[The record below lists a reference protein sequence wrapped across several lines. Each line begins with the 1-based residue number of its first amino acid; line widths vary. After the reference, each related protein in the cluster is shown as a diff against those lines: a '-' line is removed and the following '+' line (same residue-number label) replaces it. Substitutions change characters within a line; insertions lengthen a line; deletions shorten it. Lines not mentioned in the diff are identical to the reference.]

1 MILPPHLRL
10 ILASQSPRRSQLL
23 EMAGIPFVVK
33 PVPID
38 ETWPE
43 TLPAA
48 EVAPYLAQQK
58 AQAASM
64 LLESPNDIILT
75 ADSVVL
81 LDGIIYG
88 KPVDY
93 HDGFRILRNLS
104 GRTHQVITGVC
115 LRSLAREVVFADQA
129 EVHFDPL
136 TEEEIDYYLKRYQ
149 PYDKAGAYAI
159 QEWIGLCK
167 ISKIEGSY
175 ANIMGLPVQRLYQE
189 LKHFVTA

>member
-1 MILPPHLRL
+1 MILPPHIRL

-33 PVPID
+33 PMPID
-38 ETWPE
+38 EIWPD

-48 EVAPYLAQQK
+48 EVAPYLARQK
-58 AQAASM
+58 AQAASV
-64 LLESPNDIILT
+64 LLESPNDVLLT
-75 ADSVVL
+75 ADSVVI
-81 LDGIIYG
+81 LDDVIYG
-88 KPVDY
+88 KPADY
-93 HDGFRILRNLS
+93 EEGFRILSNLS

-115 LRSLAREVVFADQA
+115 LRSHNREVVFADLA

-136 TEEEIDYYLKRYQ
+136 NTEEIDYYLKRYQ

-189 LKHFVTA
+189 LKEFITG

>member
-1 MILPPHLRL
+1 MILPPHIRL

-33 PVPID
+33 PMPID
-38 ETWPE
+38 EIWPD

-48 EVAPYLAQQK
+48 EVAPYLARQK
-58 AQAASM
+58 AQAASV
-64 LLESPNDIILT
+64 LLESPNDILLT
-75 ADSVVL
+75 ADSVVI
-81 LDGIIYG
+81 LDDVIYG
-88 KPVDY
+88 KPADY
-93 HDGFRILRNLS
+93 DEGFQILSNLS

-115 LRSLAREVVFADQA
+115 LRSHNREVVFADLA

-136 TEEEIDYYLKRYQ
+136 STEEIDYYLKRYQ

-175 ANIMGLPVQRLYQE
+175 ANIMGLPVQRLYKE
-189 LKHFVTA
+189 LKKFVTG

>member
-1 MILPPHLRL
+1 MILPPHIRL

-33 PVPID
+33 PMPID
-38 ETWPE
+38 EIWPD

-48 EVAPYLAQQK
+48 AVAPYLAQQK
-58 AQAASM
+58 AQAASV
-64 LLESPNDIILT
+64 LLESPNDIVLT
-75 ADSVVL
+75 ADSVVI
-81 LDGIIYG
+81 LDDVIYG
-88 KPVDY
+88 KPADY
-93 HDGFRILRNLS
+93 DEGFRILSNLS

-115 LRSLAREVVFADQA
+115 LRSHSREVVFSDLA

-136 TEEEIDYYLKRYQ
+136 STEEIDYYLTHYH

-189 LKHFVTA
+189 LKKFTTD

>member
-1 MILPPHLRL
+1 MILPPHIRL

-33 PVPID
+33 PMPID
-38 ETWPE
+38 EIWPD

-58 AQAASM
+58 AQAASV
-64 LLESPNDIILT
+64 LLESPNDVLLT
-75 ADSVVL
+75 ADSVVI
-81 LDGIIYG
+81 LDDVIYG
-88 KPVDY
+88 KPADY
-93 HDGFRILRNLS
+93 DEGFQILSNLS

-115 LRSLAREVVFADQA
+115 LRSHNREVVFADLA

-136 TEEEIDYYLKRYQ
+136 STEEIDYYLKRYQ

-175 ANIMGLPVQRLYQE
+175 ANIMGLPVQRLYKE
-189 LKHFVTA
+189 LKEFVTG

>member
-1 MILPPHLRL
+1 MILPPHIRL

-33 PVPID
+33 PMPID
-38 ETWPE
+38 EIWPD

-58 AQAASM
+58 AQAASV
-64 LLESPNDIILT
+64 LLESPNDVLLT
-75 ADSVVL
+75 ADSVVI
-81 LDGIIYG
+81 LDDVIYG
-88 KPVDY
+88 KPADY
-93 HDGFRILRNLS
+93 DEGFQILSNLS

-115 LRSLAREVVFADQA
+115 LRSHNREVVFADLA

-136 TEEEIDYYLKRYQ
+136 STEEIDYYLKRYQ

-175 ANIMGLPVQRLYQE
+175 ANIMGLPVQRLYKE
-189 LKHFVTA
+189 LKKFVTG

>member
-1 MILPPHLRL
+1 MILPPHIRL
-10 ILASQSPRRSQLL
+10 ILASQSARRSQLL

-33 PVPID
+33 PMPID
-38 ETWPE
+38 ETWPDI
-43 TLPAA
+43 LPAT
-48 EVAPYLAQQK
+48 EVAPYLARQK
-58 AQAASM
+58 AQAASV
-64 LLESPNDIILT
+64 LLESPNDVLLT
-75 ADSVVL
+75 ADSVVI
-81 LDGIIYG
+81 LDDVIYG
-88 KPVDY
+88 KPADY
-93 HDGFRILRNLS
+93 DEGFRILSKLS

-115 LRSLAREVVFADQA
+115 LRSHNREVVFADLA

-136 TEEEIDYYLKRYQ
+136 STEEIDYYLKRYQ

-189 LKHFVTA
+189 LKEFITN

>member
-1 MILPPHLRL
+1 MILPSHIRL

-23 EMAGIPFVVK
+23 EMAGIPFIVK

-38 ETWPE
+38 EVWPD

-75 ADSVVL
+75 ADSVVI

-88 KPVDY
+88 KPVNYD
-93 HDGFRILRNLS
+93 DGFRILSNLS

-115 LRSLAREVVFADQA
+115 LRSLTREVVFADQA

-136 TEEEIDYYLKRYQ
+136 THEEIDFYLKRYQ

-189 LKHFVTA
+189 LKHFVTD